1 MQITIWLVNLLV
13 LQAFSEVL
21 SNNMVD
27 GQNVDTVRIFYAWQD
42 DLPRKFNRYAIKKA
56 LQVAAAEL
64 EAELSNRESEPCKI
78 EVDEATR
85 GVPGSPNIPREILK
99 KIRKADMF
107 VADVSSINSQQMDER
122 KKTPNPN
129 VGFELGYAV
138 AVLGWKRIIL
148 LVNEVHGSLSAL
160 PFDFDRHRVFSFQL
174 AENRGSEQHLRGTL
188 RKAIELIL
196 NENPERPNSFDLAQT
211 KRGRDLLAIELF
223 LSSIHWPT
231 LDAHISAGPKYLSTA
246 STIFSEKA
254 NEIVRSSTFHL
265 YDNDL
270 RAAILALVREW
281 DESMK
286 FDHYIPMLHKP
297 AYVFKSG
304 HYPKD
309 FVQAQEDFKYMEK
322 ARLKMREA
330 ADVLLSLIREKFP
343 EIDIRKASQSAA
355 AEYDAEM
362 ADIEKDFEEA
372 IVSRKRR
379 DPAVDVL
386 REKKKNKP
394 SAQ

>member
-1 MQITIWLVNLLV
+1 LQIAIYAVNLL
-13 LQAFSEVL
+13 LIQASSEVF
-21 SNNMVD
+21 SNHMVD
-27 GQNVDTVRIFYAWQD
+27 GQNVNTARLFYAWQD
-42 DLPRKFNRYAIKKA
+42 DLPKKFNRYAIKKA

-64 EAELSNRESEPCKI
+64 EAELSNRESEPFKI

-85 GVPGSPNIPREILK
+85 GVPGSPNIPKEILK

-107 VADVSSINSQQMDER
+107 VADVSSINSQQIDER

-129 VGFELGYAV
+129 VVFELGYAV

-160 PFDFDRHRVFSFQL
+160 PFDFDRHRAFSFQL

-188 RKAIELIL
+188 REAIELIL

-211 KRGRDLLAIELF
+211 KRGRDLSAIQLF
-223 LSSIHWPT
+223 LGSIHWPT
-231 LDAHISAGPKYLSTA
+231 LDEHINAGPKYLSTA
-246 STIFSEKA
+246 STIFFEKA

-265 YDNDL
+265 YDDDL

-297 AYVFKSG
+297 AYAFKSG
-304 HYPKD
+304 HYPRD
-309 FVQAQEDFKYMEK
+309 FDKAQKDFKYMEK
-322 ARLKMREA
+322 ARLRMREA
-330 ADVLLSLIREKFP
+330 ADGLLSLIREKFP
-343 EIDIRKASQSAA
+343 EIDIQKASQAA
-355 AEYDAEM
+355 AADYDTEM
-362 ADIEKDFEEA
+362 ATIEKQFDEA
-372 IVSRKRR
+372 VVSSKRR
-379 DPAVDVL
+379 GAGGSGRT
-386 REKKKNKP
+386 REKKKPN
-394 SAQ
+394 AQ